1 MSRSLTAGDRAGA
14 DAETLRK
21 ASLKRALV
29 AIVALMALTA
39 SLWLVEGSETA
50 VLQAL
55 PTAPEPAEPQASE
68 AVSASPAA
76 PAVVET
82 APVVA
87 EQGAPAETGQEPT
100 GEARAVPPAAEP
112 AGAMLA
118 REASP
123 PGWTAATVPVLP
135 SISLAP
141 AQAAE
146 APAAPVA
153 TSEVAPAEP
162 AEPVEVSS
170 RAAAP
175 RLPAG
180 PPPGP
185 GYLIQLGVFLDTANA
200 EGMRR
205 DLERKGYPAHLQARV
220 VLGPYPDRES
230 AIAAQEK
237 IRRERKLDGMILA
250 PRK

>member
-55 PTAPEPAEPQASE
+55 PTAPAPAEPQASE
-68 AVSASPAA
+68 AVSAAPAA
-76 PAVVET
+76 PAVVEA

-87 EQGAPAETGQEPT
+87 EQGAPAETGQDPA
-100 GEARAVPPAAEP
+100 GEARAVPLAAEP
-112 AGAMLA
+112 AGAMVA

-123 PGWTAATVPVLP
+123 PGWTAATVPALP
-135 SISLAP
+135 SIPPVP

-162 AEPVEVSS
+162 AEVSS